1 MLSRLR
7 KEWRTFKAYPAGER
21 FARVH
26 EKQKGAP
33 PWVRPAMFVGAAV
46 SFAIGVLLAV
56 LPGPAVL
63 FFAITGGLLAAQSA
77 WIARQL
83 DRAEVALRKLVK
95 HFRRRLSKRRETLR
109 KHGAGT

>member
-1 MLSRLR
+1 MFERLH
-7 KEWRTFKAYPAGER
+7 KEWSRFKAYPAGER

-26 EKQKGAP
+26 ERQKGAP
-33 PWVRPAMFVGAAV
+33 AWVRPAMLIGAVVA
-46 SFAIGVLLAV
+46 FAIGVPLAV

-63 FFAITGGLLAAQSA
+63 FFAISGALLAAQSA
-77 WIARQL
+77 WVARQL

-95 HFRRRLSKRRETLR
+95 RFRRRFRKRRGDAA

>member
-7 KEWRTFKAYPAGER
+7 EEWQRFRAYPAGER

-26 EKQKGAP
+26 EQQKGAP
-33 PWVRPAMFVGAAV
+33 AWVRPAMLIGAVV
-46 SFAIGVLLAV
+46 SFAIGVPLAV

-63 FFAITGGLLAAQSA
+63 FFAISAGLLAAQSA
-77 WIARQL
+77 WVARQL
-83 DRAEVALRKLVK
+83 DRAEVALRRLLKR
-95 HFRRRLSKRRETLR
+95 FRRRFGKRRKTLR